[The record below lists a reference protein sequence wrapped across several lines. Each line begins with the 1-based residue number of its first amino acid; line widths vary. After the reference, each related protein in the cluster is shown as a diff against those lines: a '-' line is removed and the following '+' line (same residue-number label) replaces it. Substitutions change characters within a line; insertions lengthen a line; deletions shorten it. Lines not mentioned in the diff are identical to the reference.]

1 MRFIVV
7 LLNMFI
13 KNDKVTLKFLF
24 EIKGCKTMIET
35 FESDICIFNND
46 ISFLMESKN
55 ISKVLNNIN
64 EKHIQEKE
72 NGQSISNKKNDLI
85 IWNAIYTKEII
96 KNGVSKSALHPL
108 YNKFYNKIQIITKLL
123 DLQDLEISMA
133 NTYFN
138 ILINDIQVT
147 DNFMINK
154 MLQFIHVNIENHLSL
169 DKLAK
174 DLNISVGYASDCF
187 KKNMGI
193 SVMKYVQK
201 IKIDRAKNLLLSTDN
216 SILYIGILLG
226 FYDQSHFSRTFKD
239 IVGVSPTVYRNN
251 NYA

>member
-1 MRFIVV
+1 M
-7 LLNMFI
+7 L
-13 KNDKVTLKFLF
+13 
-24 EIKGCKTMIET
+24 ES
-35 FESDICIFNND
+35 FESDIYIFNND

-55 ISKVLNNIN
+55 ISKVLGSIN
-64 EKHIQEKE
+64 EKHLKEKE
-72 NGQSISNKKNDLI
+72 NGKSISDKKNDVI

-108 YNKFYNKIQIITKLL
+108 YNKFYDKIQITDNLNE
-123 DLQDLEISMA
+123 LQALEITMA
-133 NTYFN
+133 TEYFN

-154 MLQFIHVNIENHLSL
+154 MLQYIHVNIENHLSL
-169 DKLAK
+169 SKLAR
-174 DLNISVGYASDCF
+174 DLNISSGYASDCF
-187 KKNMGI
+187 KKNMNI
-193 SVMKYVQK
+193 SVMRYVQK

-226 FYDQSHFSRTFKD
+226 FYDQSHFSRTFKA
-239 IVGVSPTVYRNN
+239 IVGFSPTMYRNN

>member
-1 MRFIVV
+1 
-7 LLNMFI
+7 
-13 KNDKVTLKFLF
+13 
-24 EIKGCKTMIET
+24 MIET
-35 FESDICIFNND
+35 FESDIYIFNND
-46 ISFLMESKN
+46 ISFLIQSKN
-55 ISKVLNNIN
+55 IPKVLYILK
-64 EKHIQEKE
+64 EKHKQEQE
-72 NGQSISNKKNDLI
+72 NGQTTRNKKSDLI

-108 YNKFYNKIQIITKLL
+108 YNKFYYKIQAINNLME
-123 DLQDLEISMA
+123 LQELEISMA
-133 NTYFN
+133 IAYFN
-138 ILINDIQVT
+138 ILINDIEVT

-154 MLQFIHVNIENHLSL
+154 MLQYIHVNIENHSSL
-169 DKLAK
+169 DKLAR

-201 IKIDRAKNLLLSTDN
+201 IKIDRAKNLLLSTDE

-226 FYDQSHFSRTFKD
+226 FYDQSHFSRTFKS
-239 IVGVSPTVYRNN
+239 IVGVSPTHYRNN